1 MVAVRVADFGCGGAA
16 PPPGGG
22 GAAPCTARAA
32 GNFGG
37 LTGLEA
43 SFMRKPASRFCN
55 PIPQT
60 ELIIAYHF
68 VFGGSEFLRRRDAQT
83 AHISRALDHAKR
95 VLAPPHLQVSIR
107 RGRPTWACLVRS
119 VHADRRD
126 LHTILAVAARSV
138 STL

>member
-43 SFMRKPASRFCN
+43 SFVRKPGPQFRNVIINVFPMKYSAEPPRWLLQAGFPRTFRFR
-55 PIPQT
+55 PI
-60 ELIIAYHF
+60 
-68 VFGGSEFLRRRDAQT
+68 
-83 AHISRALDHAKR
+83 
-95 VLAPPHLQVSIR
+95 
-107 RGRPTWACLVRS
+107 GR
-119 VHADRRD
+119 
-126 LHTILAVAARSV
+126 
-138 STL
+138 